1 MAYENALKNQSYVNI
16 MYVFLMTMKYNEAA
30 FIGQQRS
37 KDAQM
42 KLFEY
47 TGFAMLTYTIKSGG
61 QEKGFL
67 PVGEAIQVSKQTYE
81 QQIIIYFTDEEGFAK
96 AQSKPLSIEEGNKIY
111 NKILEDGIEEYQGNI
126 KTI

>member
-1 MAYENALKNQSYVNI
+1 MR
-16 MYVFLMTMKYNEAA
+16 YNEAA

-47 TGFAMLTYTIKSGG
+47 AGFAMLTYTIKKDD
-61 QEKGFL
+61 QNQGFL
-67 PVGEAIQVSKQTYE
+67 PVGEEVYASKQVYQE
-81 QQIIIYFTDEEGFAK
+81 QMIIYLTDEDGFAK
-96 AQSKPLSIEEGNKIY
+96 AQSKPLAVEDGNKTY
-111 NKILEDGIEEYQGNI
+111 SKILSDGIKEFKGAI

>member
-1 MAYENALKNQSYVNI
+1 MR
-16 MYVFLMTMKYNEAA
+16 YNEAA

-47 TGFAMLTYTIKSGG
+47 AGFAMLTYTIKKDD
-61 QEKGFL
+61 QNQGFL
-67 PVGEAIQVSKQTYE
+67 PVGEEVYASKQVYQE
-81 QQIIIYFTDEEGFAK
+81 QMIIYFTDEGGFAK
-96 AQSKPLSIEEGNKIY
+96 AQSKPLAVEDGNKIY
-111 NKILEDGIEEYQGNI
+111 SKILSDGIKEFNGAI

>member
-1 MAYENALKNQSYVNI
+1 
-16 MYVFLMTMKYNEAA
+16 MKYNEAA

-37 KDAQM
+37 KDAQL

-61 QEKGFL
+61 QEKGFS
-67 PVGEAIQVSKQTYE
+67 PVGEAIRVFKQTYD
-81 QQIIIYFTDEEGFAK
+81 QQIIIYFTDEEGYAK
-96 AQSKPLSIEEGNKIY
+96 AQSKPLNIEEGNKIY
-111 NKILEDGIEEYQGNI
+111 NQILLDGIEEYRGDI